1 MSKTRFKLIAA
12 VYLVLVR
19 DGRILLLRRSNTGYE
34 DGNYSMVAGHLEDN
48 ETLTQATIR
57 EARKEA
63 GIDLRTDDLE
73 IAHVM
78 HRRTPGEDVRIEVF
92 MRTRILQNELRNME
106 PDKCD
111 DMGWFQMDDLPANVV
126 PYIRQ
131 AIDRIGRNELYSEHG
146 W

>member
-1 MSKTRFKLIAA
+1 MLKTRFKVIAA

-19 DGRILLLRRSNTGYE
+19 DSRILLLRRSNTGYE

-57 EARKEA
+57 EAREEA
-63 GIDLRTDDLE
+63 GIDVRADDLE

-92 MRTRILQNELRNME
+92 MRTKEWQNEPKNME

-111 DMGWFQMDDLPANVV
+111 DLGWFQIGDLPANVV